1 MRRTRTLVMTAM
13 LASALGAGLEAD
25 TLLLRDGGRL
35 QGRLLTVR
43 NGVIEFED
51 VRGSRTQVVRV
62 DQDDVRAIE
71 FDAGSATGLMP
82 ARPRGLREREVM
94 VPSHIAWTDTGIDVR
109 AGQTVYFS
117 AQGRVRWGPRRQDGP
132 EGEDDSPRNP
142 ARPIPSRP
150 AAALIGRVGDEA
162 PFFIG
167 ADQEGI
173 RIRSGGRLQLGVNDD
188 VLSDNTGEFRVTIA
202 F

>member
-1 MRRTRTLVMTAM
+1 MSRGRLFAIACLVGGTMDIR
-13 LASALGAGLEAD
+13 LSAD
-25 TLLLRDGGRL
+25 TLVLRDGGRV
-35 QGRLLTVR
+35 QGRLLMVR
-43 NGVIEFED
+43 NGVVEFEEH
-51 VRGSRTQVVRV
+51 RGSRTQVVRL
-62 DQDDVRAIE
+62 DEVRAIE
-71 FDAGSATGLMP
+71 FDAGGTGLTP
-82 ARPRGLREREVM
+82 VRPRGLREREVL
-94 VPSHIAWTDTGIDVR
+94 VPSHVAWTDTGIDVR

-132 EGEDDSPRNP
+132 QGEDDSPRNP
-142 ARPIPSRP
+142 ARPIASRP
-150 AAALIGRVGDEA
+150 AAALIGRIGDEA

-173 RIRSGGRLQLGVNDD
+173 RVRSGGRLHLGVNDD